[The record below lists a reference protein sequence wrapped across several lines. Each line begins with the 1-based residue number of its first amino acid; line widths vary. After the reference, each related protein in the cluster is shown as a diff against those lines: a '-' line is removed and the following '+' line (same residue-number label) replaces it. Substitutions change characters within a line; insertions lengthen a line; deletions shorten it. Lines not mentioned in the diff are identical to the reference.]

1 MSKHRMERSKIP
13 VRTALKYWRYRI
25 AVVLVNMRAKIIK

>member
-1 MSKHRMERSKIP
+1 MSKHRMERSKVP
-13 VRTALKYWRYRI
+13 FRTMVKYWRYRA